1 MYDAYMHPCIYVL
14 GLCNNGKSD
23 ISISAIIFYRFI
35 SIDDIILIMLSAKNL
50 VLSVSS
56 SNLNRPVA
64 CKGSRMQL
72 FLIAVTSRLD
82 AVVACINVLHPME
95 NQ

>member
-1 MYDAYMHPCIYVL
+1 MYKASPM
-14 GLCNNGKSD
+14 GLFLLE
-23 ISISAIIFYRFI
+23 ALHR
-35 SIDDIILIMLSAKNL
+35 AT
-50 VLSVSS
+50 
-56 SNLNRPVA
+56 NRPVA

>member
-1 MYDAYMHPCIYVL
+1 MVHAGCAWFPEI
-14 GLCNNGKSD
+14 
-23 ISISAIIFYRFI
+23 
-35 SIDDIILIMLSAKNL
+35 
-50 VLSVSS
+50 
-56 SNLNRPVA
+56 NRPVA

-95 NQ
+95 KQGCVAF

>member
-1 MYDAYMHPCIYVL
+1 MVYSFFEDEGGCH
-14 GLCNNGKSD
+14 D
-23 ISISAIIFYRFI
+23 H
-35 SIDDIILIMLSAKNL
+35 
-50 VLSVSS
+50 
-56 SNLNRPVA
+56 NRPVA